1 MNKSQKGFTLIEL
14 LIYTAIFS
22 ISVGVFSGVLITF
35 TRVQTQTS
43 ADSELTQ
50 QLSFVQSTIQRL
62 VRDSANI
69 ENPAGVASS
78 SLVLRMASSSLD
90 PTIISSDANGI
101 YLKQGT
107 GETYSLTNSQVKV
120 AQFEAIK
127 YENPQAHAI
136 VQINLSLTYNSQNP
150 YQQITRAL

>member
-1 MNKSQKGFTLIEL
+1 MNRSQKGFTLIEL

-22 ISVGVFSGVLITF
+22 LAVGVFSGVLVTF
-35 TRVQTQTS
+35 TRVETQTS

-78 SLVLRMASSSLD
+78 RWFGLENGLHHLRPHHNFL
-90 PTIISSDANGI
+90 
-101 YLKQGT
+101 
-107 GETYSLTNSQVKV
+107 
-120 AQFEAIK
+120 
-127 YENPQAHAI
+127 
-136 VQINLSLTYNSQNP
+136 
-150 YQQITRAL
+150 